1 MDKQEILDKIA
12 KAQVELDEAKGLLDE
27 YYKSNVEYWKP
38 EKDRVYWYV
47 SDDNCAHATV
57 NSGSEP
63 HNGRIKTYNNFYNR
77 EQAEQE
83 AEKILVRRQLESIAR
98 RLNKGKKIGWKD
110 KSQRKYFIYL
120 DDEYDELNY
129 GDNIWC
135 KSQGT
140 VFCLDRNFRD
150 VAIQEIGE
158 ERLKKYLRGE

>member
-27 YYKSNVEYWKP
+27 YYKSNVEDWKP
-38 EKDRVYWYV
+38 EKGRVYWYV

-98 RLNKGKKIGWKD
+98 RLNKGKEIDWKND
-110 KSQRKYFIYL
+110 SQFKYYIAYDYEKDIL
-120 DDEYDELNY
+120 DSIPAYRY
-129 GDNIWC
+129 
-135 KSQGT
+135 KRQGT
-140 VFCLDRNFRD
+140 VYCLDKHFLN
-150 VAIQEIGE
+150 VAIREMGKK
-158 ERLKKYLRGE
+158 RLNRYLRGE